1 MNLNFIKDTI
11 EDKWDDSMSCGK
23 LIFIILLTLV
33 IFFGICCL
41 AWWIE
46 WLLWGV
52 IMVKVFGLP
61 VLTFWQMAELDI
73 LLSLLIPHFS
83 GSSNSKD

>member
-1 MNLNFIKDTI
+1 MNLNFVKDVI
-11 EDKWDDSMSCGK
+11 EDGRNDSMSCGK

-33 IFFGICCL
+33 TFFGICCL

-61 VLTFWQMAELDI
+61 ALTFWQMAGLDI

-83 GSSNSKD
+83 GSSKSKD